1 MKFNNNNRDFES
13 MQAEGY
19 FNSNYQSGDM
29 PMNDFNSGYQNMGDM
44 GISSSCCSFG
54 MNSGFMGCPMQNEMM
69 GDVLP
74 GVVCPPVYECPR
86 ETVVNRYINHCVPH
100 IIPCNTRIINHHIYR
115 HTYTPA
121 YSCCEENE
129 VQNVYERRCC

>member
-1 MKFNNNNRDFES
+1 MKSEEYVHADYAAGSNEYP
-13 MQAEGY
+13 QAGCC
-19 FNSNYQSGDM
+19 
-29 PMNDFNSGYQNMGDM
+29 DM
-44 GISSSCCSFG
+44 GMG
-54 MNSGFMGCPMQNEMM
+54 MPGMM
-69 GDVLP
+69 GETLP

-86 ETVVNRYINHCVPH
+86 ETVCHRYICHEVPH

-115 HTYTPA
+115 HTYMPT

>member
-1 MKFNNNNRDFES
+1 MKINNNRDFES

-19 FNSNYQSGDM
+19 ASVEYNKTDM
-29 PMNDFNSGYQNMGDM
+29 PMDMGMNMGT
-44 GISSSCCSFG
+44 CC
-54 MNSGFMGCPMQNEMM
+54 PNEMM
-69 GDVLP
+69 GEAIP

-86 ETVVNRYINHCVPH
+86 ETVCHRYICHEVPH
-100 IIPCNTRIINHHIYR
+100 IMPCNTRIINHHIYR
-115 HTYTPA
+115 HTYTPT